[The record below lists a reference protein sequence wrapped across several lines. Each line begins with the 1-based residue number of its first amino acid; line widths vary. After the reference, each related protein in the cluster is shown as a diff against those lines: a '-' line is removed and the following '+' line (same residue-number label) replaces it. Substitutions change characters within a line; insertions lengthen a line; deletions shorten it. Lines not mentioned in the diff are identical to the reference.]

1 MGGNSPY
8 ANGRIYTM
16 GAIIIGIQYKKKEG
30 RILCCFITNYP
41 TQVEERRAS
50 EGSILDAARTGEKVA
65 R

>member
-1 MGGNSPY
+1 
-8 ANGRIYTM
+8 M

>member
-8 ANGRIYTM
+8 AKGRIYTM
-16 GAIIIGIQYKKKEG
+16 GAIIIEIQYKKE
-30 RILCCFITNYP
+30 RCIFFCFLTNNP